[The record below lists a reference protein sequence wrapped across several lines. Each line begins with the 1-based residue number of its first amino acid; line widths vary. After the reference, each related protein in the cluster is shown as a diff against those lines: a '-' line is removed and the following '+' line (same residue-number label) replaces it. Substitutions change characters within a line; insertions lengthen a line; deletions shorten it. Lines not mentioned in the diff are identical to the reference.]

1 MLHGVVALRTT
12 QETYHV
18 HPWQKMPER
27 AERLQKL
34 QIPTLIIL
42 VVIIIVTIAPAF
54 C

>member
-1 MLHGVVALRTT
+1 MWHGVIALRVT

-34 QIPTLIIL
+34 QIPTTIIL
-42 VVIIIVTIAPAF
+42 VVIIVTIAPAF